1 MTQKLHIWEICVD
14 NWTCQSQN
22 MHKYFFSSQ
31 RISVLE
37 EHEVK
42 EAAFYFFV
50 SGFSTKQTSEYSY
63 IGINSPATFSNIEV
77 VINFFPSP
85 LDLSHHHEH
94 YSEKSEYL
102 DKWDYLEK
110 LNYL

>member
-1 MTQKLHIWEICVD
+1 MTQNPHLWDICVD

-42 EAAFYFFV
+42 EAAFYQDFPQNRSQNIV
-50 SGFSTKQTSEYSY
+50 KLV
-63 IGINSPATFSNIEV
+63 TFSNIEV

-85 LDLSHHHEH
+85 FDLSHHHEH
-94 YSEKSEYL
+94 YSEKIDYSE
-102 DKWDYLEK
+102 KSDY
-110 LNYL
+110 